1 MNPRDLSR
9 KFTTVHDT
17 IFYLMRTKKRTYP
30 SRQPD
35 RYYYYKVIVS
45 SFFFFAKLSLPVCF
59 RLPNDFLSLKI
70 TFPSFPSFP
79 FFSSFPFLLSFL
91 TFPSFLP

>member
-9 KFTTVHDT
+9 EFTTVHDT

-30 SRQPD
+30 SRKPD

-45 SFFFFAKLSLPVCF
+45 SFFFS
-59 RLPNDFLSLKI
+59 
-70 TFPSFPSFP
+70 
-79 FFSSFPFLLSFL
+79 
-91 TFPSFLP
+91 